1 MICGRY
7 YLGLDHME
15 EIAPIR
21 REVFGTEQGWSDDIL
36 FNETDETAIQAVVYK
51 DMDRTIPVGV
61 GRLHK
66 TENGEDFK
74 IGRIAVKKDE
84 RGQGYG
90 DFIVRMLVDKA
101 LMMGA
106 DRVLVGAQSHAI
118 AFYQKIGFRPVNE
131 TYVEAGIEHTVM
143 EIRQNTICKGC
154 QGHSANQQ

>member
-21 REVFGTEQGWSDDIL
+21 REVFGAEQGWSEEIL
-36 FNETDETAIQAVVYK
+36 FNEVDETAIQAVVYK

-74 IGRIAVKKDE
+74 IGRIAVKKEE

-106 DRVLVGAQSHAI
+106 DRVLVGAQPHAV
-118 AFYQKIGFRPVNE
+118 AFYQKIGFRPMGE

-143 EIRQNTICKGC
+143 EIRQNTICKAC
-154 QGHSANQQ
+154 QGHSANQ

>member
-21 REVFGTEQGWSDDIL
+21 REVFGAEQGWSEEIL
-36 FNETDETAIQAVVYK
+36 FNEVDEAAIQAVVYK

-74 IGRIAVKKDE
+74 IGRIAVKKEE

-106 DRVLVGAQSHAI
+106 DRVLVGAQPHAV
-118 AFYQKIGFRPVNE
+118 AFYQKIGFRPVGE

-143 EIRQNTICKGC
+143 EIRQNTICKAC
-154 QGHSANQQ
+154 QGHSANQ

>member
-21 REVFGTEQGWSDDIL
+21 REVFGEEQGWYENIIFDD
-36 FNETDETAIQAVVYK
+36 TDETAIHAVVYK
-51 DMDRTIPVGV
+51 DMNRTIPVGV

-66 TENGEDFK
+66 LEAEGDFK
-74 IGRIAVKKDE
+74 IGRIAVKKEE

-90 DFIVRMLVDKA
+90 DFIVRMLVDKG

-106 DRVLVGAQSHAI
+106 NRVLVGAQPHAI
-118 AFYQKIGFRPVNE
+118 AFYEKIGFRSIGE
-131 TYVEAGIEHTVM
+131 TYLEAGIEHTVM
-143 EIRQNTICKGC
+143 EIKQNTICKAC
-154 QGHSANQQ
+154 QGHK

>member
-21 REVFGTEQGWSDDIL
+21 REVFGAEQGWLDDIL
-36 FNETDETAIQAVVYK
+36 FDEADETAVQAVVYK
-51 DMDRTIPVGV
+51 DINRTIPVGV

-66 TENGEDFK
+66 TGDGEDYK
-74 IGRIAVKKDE
+74 IGRIAVKKEE

-90 DFIVRMLVDKA
+90 DFIVRMLVDKG
-101 LMMGA
+101 LLMGA

-118 AFYQKIGFRPVNE
+118 AFYEKIGFRPIGE
-131 TYVEAGIEHTVM
+131 TYVEAGIVHTVM
-143 EIRQNTICKGC
+143 EIRQNTICKAC
-154 QGHSANQQ
+154 QGHTAK

>member
-21 REVFGTEQGWSDDIL
+21 REVFGAEQGWSEDIL

-51 DMDRTIPVGV
+51 DIDRTIPVGV
-61 GRLHK
+61 GRLQK
-66 TENGEDFK
+66 TENGEDYK
-74 IGRIAVKKDE
+74 IGRIAVKKEE

-106 DRVLVGAQSHAI
+106 DRVLVGAQPHAVE
-118 AFYQKIGFRPVNE
+118 FYRKIGFRPVGE
-131 TYVEAGIEHTVM
+131 SYEEAGILHTIM
-143 EIRQNTICKGC
+143 EIKQNTICKAC
-154 QGHSANQQ
+154 QGHKSEQ

>member
-21 REVFGTEQGWSDDIL
+21 REVFGAEQGWSEEIL
-36 FNETDETAIQAVVYK
+36 FNEVDETAIQAVVYK

-74 IGRIAVKKDE
+74 IGRIAVKKEE

-106 DRVLVGAQSHAI
+106 DRVLVGAQPHAV
-118 AFYQKIGFRPVNE
+118 AFYQKIGFRPVGE

-143 EIRQNTICKGC
+143 EIRQNTICKAC
-154 QGHSANQQ
+154 QGHSANQ

>member
-21 REVFGTEQGWSDDIL
+21 REVFGAEQGWSEEIL
-36 FNETDETAIQAVVYK
+36 FNETDETSIQAVVYK
-51 DMDRTIPVGV
+51 DIDRTIPVGV

-66 TENGEDFK
+66 TENGEDYK

-106 DRVLVGAQSHAI
+106 DRVLVGAQPHAV
-118 AFYQKIGFRPVNE
+118 AFYQKIGFRSLGE
-131 TYVEAGIEHTVM
+131 TYMEAGIEHTVM
-143 EIRQNTICKGC
+143 EIKQSTICKGC
-154 QGHSANQQ
+154 QGHSANQ

>member
-21 REVFGTEQGWSDDIL
+21 REVFGAEQGWLEDIL
-36 FNETDETAIQAVVYK
+36 FDETDETAIQAVVYK

-66 TENGEDFK
+66 TENGEDYK
-74 IGRIAVKKDE
+74 IGRIAVKKEE

-106 DRVLVGAQSHAI
+106 DRVLVGAQPHAI
-118 AFYQKIGFRPVNE
+118 AFYQKIGFRPVGE
-131 TYVEAGIEHTVM
+131 TYMEAGIEHTVM
-143 EIRQNTICKGC
+143 EFKQNTICKGC
-154 QGHSANQQ
+154 QGHSANQ

>member
-36 FNETDETAIQAVVYK
+36 FDETDETAIQAVVYK
-51 DMDRTIPVGV
+51 DMNRTIPVGV

-66 TENGEDFK
+66 TEDGEDYK
-74 IGRIAVKKDE
+74 IGRIAVKKEE
-84 RGQGYG
+84 RGQGFG
-90 DFIVRMLVDKA
+90 DFIVRMLVDKG

-106 DRVLVGAQSHAI
+106 DRILVGAQPHAV
-118 AFYQKIGFRPVNE
+118 AFYQKIGFRPIGE
-131 TYVEAGIEHTVM
+131 SYMEAGIQHTVM
-143 EIRQNTICKGC
+143 EIKQNTICKAC
-154 QGHSANQQ
+154 QGHTSK

>member
-21 REVFGTEQGWSDDIL
+21 REVFGAEQGFTEDIL
-36 FNETDETAIQAVVYK
+36 FDETDETAVQAVVYK
-51 DMDRTIPVGV
+51 DIDRTIPVGV

-66 TENGEDFK
+66 TGNGADYK

-84 RGQGYG
+84 RGQGFG

-101 LMMGA
+101 LLMGA
-106 DRVLVGAQSHAI
+106 DRVLVGAQPHAI
-118 AFYQKIGFRPVNE
+118 PFYEKIGFRSVGE
-131 TYVEAGIEHTVM
+131 SYIEAGIVHTVM
-143 EIRQNTICKGC
+143 EIRQNTICKAC
-154 QGHSANQQ
+154 QGHSKEQ